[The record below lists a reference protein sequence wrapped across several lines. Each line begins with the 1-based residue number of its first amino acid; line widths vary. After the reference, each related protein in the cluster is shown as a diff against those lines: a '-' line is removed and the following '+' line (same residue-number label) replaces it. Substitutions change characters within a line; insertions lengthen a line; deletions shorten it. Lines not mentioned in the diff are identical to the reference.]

1 MPSAGIGSK
10 IVELGGSGGGDGSAE
25 VYWFDANDTAT
36 AATPITHIGT
46 ATDTYLT
53 NDALGTDTTA
63 YNPDGKALLWNTST
77 NAFDFTSLKIGDI
90 VNLRI
95 DLEISNAAAQEVDLK
110 MLLGEGSAT
119 EFEKS
124 IVHAYYKTAATGTNV
139 TGIYQFYIGNDN
151 TRNNP
156 GRIRFSSL
164 DSATITVI
172 GWFYVIIEV

>member
-10 IVELGGSGGGDGSAE
+10 VIELGGGAAADSAQ

-36 AATPITHIGT
+36 AATPITHVGT

-53 NDALGTDTTA
+53 NDALGTDTAA
-63 YNPDGKALLWNTST
+63 YNPNSKAVLWNTAT
-77 NAFDFTSLKIGDI
+77 NSFDFTSLKIGDI

-124 IVHAYYKTAATGTNV
+124 IVHAYYKTANTGTPV
-139 TGIYQFYIGNDN
+139 TGIYQFYIGNNN
-151 TRNNP
+151 TKNNP
-156 GRIRFSSL
+156 GRIRFASL
-164 DSATITVI
+164 DAATIKVI